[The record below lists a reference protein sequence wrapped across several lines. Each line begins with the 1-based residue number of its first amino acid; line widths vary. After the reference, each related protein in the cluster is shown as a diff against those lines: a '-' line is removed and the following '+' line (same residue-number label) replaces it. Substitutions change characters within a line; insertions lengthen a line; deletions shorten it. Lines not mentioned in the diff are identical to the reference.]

1 MGRTVLTSKGQVT
14 IPANVREALGLGA
27 GDQLLIELQEGGFSA
42 KVVKKTRVS
51 ELRGMFA
58 GPPLPEKEELRESI
72 GRELGEEL
80 ERSP

>member
-42 KVVKKTRVS
+42 QVVKKTRVS

-58 GPPLPEKEELRESI
+58 GAPLPEKEEVRDQI

-80 ERSP
+80 EPRP

>member
-14 IPANVREALGLGA
+14 IPENVREALGLGA

-42 KVVKKTRVS
+42 QVVKKTKVS

-58 GPPLPEKEELRESI
+58 GRSLPEKEEVRDQI

-80 ERSP
+80 ERSS